1 MLRKPPEKIVTKTE
15 YREKAIQPASPVKPI
30 ELYDVEVMVVSEKNI
45 DEWMKTMR
53 ESEGQIAVI
62 AMTVRGYENLA
73 LNISEMERYIK
84 QQKEVIIYYEKAV
97 APSDAEKK

>member
-1 MLRKPPEKIVTKTE
+1 
-15 YREKAIQPASPVKPI
+15 
-30 ELYDVEVMVVSEKNI
+30 
-45 DEWMKTMR
+45 MR

-97 APSDAEKK
+97 APSNKEEK

>member
-1 MLRKPPEKIVTKTE
+1 ME
-15 YREKAIQPASPVKPI
+15 PI

-97 APSDAEKK
+97 APSNKEEK

>member
-1 MLRKPPEKIVTKTE
+1 
-15 YREKAIQPASPVKPI
+15 
-30 ELYDVEVMVVSEKNI
+30 MVVSEKNI

-97 APSDAEKK
+97 APSNKKKNKYINFFFKITTYSHLKKLPTNI

>member
-1 MLRKPPEKIVTKTE
+1 
-15 YREKAIQPASPVKPI
+15 
-30 ELYDVEVMVVSEKNI
+30 MVVSEKNI

-97 APSDAEKK
+97 APSDKKEEK